1 MWPNTWLEIPKDV
14 GLWRQPACQTLSK
27 ALKMS
32 GATAGGAPDLLKALA
47 ILLDKIVKSYAVDSE
62 DLKPY

>member
-1 MWPNTWLEIPKDV
+1 
-14 GLWRQPACQTLSK
+14 
-27 ALKMS
+27 MS

-62 DLKPY
+62 DLKPYQKSEKSTPFFT